1 MKKAKVWN
9 LFRTFAAMNVKT
21 KRLLAARL
29 LLAVFVPML
38 VFACLHVHPQTTVDE
53 VACTACVQHQCH
65 GHMTQLAPTLHA
77 CVLCQFVSLSMIA
90 IAVATLYIYNKVYR
104 SLRDDGRRNVC
115 VAYNSVVGLRAPPFR
130 WQ

>member
-1 MKKAKVWN
+1 
-9 LFRTFAAMNVKT
+9 MNVKT

-38 VFACLHVHPQTTVDE
+38 VFASVHIHPETDGGQVP
-53 VACTACVQHQCH
+53 CTECVQHQCH
-65 GHMTQLAPTLHA
+65 GHMTQLNSTFHA
-77 CVLCQFVSLSMIA
+77 CVLCQFLTLTMIGVV
-90 IAVATLYIYNKVYR
+90 VATLYIYNKVYR

-115 VAYNSVVGLRAPPFR
+115 VAHNSVVGLRAPPFR